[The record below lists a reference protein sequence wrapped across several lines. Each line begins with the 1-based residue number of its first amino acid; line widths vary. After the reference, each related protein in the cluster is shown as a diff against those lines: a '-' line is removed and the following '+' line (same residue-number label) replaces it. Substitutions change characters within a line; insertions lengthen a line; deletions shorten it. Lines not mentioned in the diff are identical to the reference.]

1 MNPLC
6 HGKKGIKALQCSSLL
21 MILRSSRIILVQVP
35 IAILNLNLTGKVR
48 IRFFEWPRQK
58 NNQYKVQDGNE
69 SDSASID
76 TIFCEI
82 EEDTHKQAMEE
93 QDEVLSPT
101 TNLKLPPAV
110 FVPSTRSRGKGTREK
125 SSVAAQKER
134 KLAATLE
141 KKKNTQTRQ
150 KAKRLMATGG
160 EPRISVRLKIAM
172 SE

>member
-1 MNPLC
+1 
-6 HGKKGIKALQCSSLL
+6 
-21 MILRSSRIILVQVP
+21 
-35 IAILNLNLTGKVR
+35 
-48 IRFFEWPRQK
+48 
-58 NNQYKVQDGNE
+58 
-69 SDSASID
+69 
-76 TIFCEI
+76 
-82 EEDTHKQAMEE
+82 MEE

-160 EPRISVRLKIAM
+160 EPRISVRLKIPM
-172 SE
+172 SQ